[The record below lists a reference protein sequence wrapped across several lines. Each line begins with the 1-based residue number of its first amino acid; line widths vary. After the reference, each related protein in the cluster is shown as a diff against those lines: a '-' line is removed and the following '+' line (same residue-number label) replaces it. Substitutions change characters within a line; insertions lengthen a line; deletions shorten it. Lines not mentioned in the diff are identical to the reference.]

1 MDSAILR
8 YFLLTFFKMLN
19 KKMFV
24 SMDSFVISIVLHAF
38 NFFSFILGLGYF
50 FRDNEDNINIKY
62 TIDII

>member
-1 MDSAILR
+1 
-8 YFLLTFFKMLN
+8 
-19 KKMFV
+19 MFV

-38 NFFSFILGLGYF
+38 NCCSTILGLGYF